1 MWEPKISSFFTFVQD
16 NSKAWFIEL
25 ISLPVDRAKTTLCVT
40 LWLHTHLAS
49 SPSCPLPPTHY
60 FHSFPWEFPY
70 KCLLTDLRIFPKKP
84 LLWNLYYT
92 AMGTQRRVWLS
103 QFGESAK
110 TYTKEAN
117 FWSWKIS
124 RGPQRWTSG
133 KKSISGRGNCTH
145 KNIGIGKQGK
155 VKGWVKK

>member
-84 LLWNLYYT
+84 LLWNLHYT

-103 QFGESAK
+103 QFGGVSKNLYKGSQFLVMKDKQRATEVDKWKEEHFRQRELHTQKHRDRKTRES
-110 TYTKEAN
+110 
-117 FWSWKIS
+117 
-124 RGPQRWTSG
+124 QRMG
-133 KKSISGRGNCTH
+133 
-145 KNIGIGKQGK
+145 
-155 VKGWVKK
+155 